1 MHKDT
6 QTYQSQSGFLES
18 HPLQGLNW
26 VLLRLPVRHES
37 ECWQVQTGSS
47 LWTAET
53 WSERCRTLPVWA
65 VWKNPKDTVNL
76 AAAKWEKQ
84 DEGMESDT
92 FYASL
97 LRFQLK
103 SKTLEKALF
112 YVLMSIK
119 IQPKRSLLLFLWTS
133 MVLRATLLPT
143 IDQC

>member
-1 MHKDT
+1 M
-6 QTYQSQSGFLES
+6 
-18 HPLQGLNW
+18 
-26 VLLRLPVRHES
+26 
-37 ECWQVQTGSS
+37 
-47 LWTAET
+47 
-53 WSERCRTLPVWA
+53 
-65 VWKNPKDTVNL
+65 WKNPKDTVNL

-119 IQPKRSLLLFLWTS
+119 IQPKRSLLLFL
-133 MVLRATLLPT
+133 
-143 IDQC
+143 